1 MTLHARNIAIAS
13 GIPEHLVDE
22 AVLFMKNR
30 RTFNKQTAL
39 EFLKAYNI
47 FYEIAKAKGK
57 EMKTFCTFTG

>member
-30 RTFNKQTAL
+30 NSFNK
-39 EFLKAYNI
+39 
-47 FYEIAKAKGK
+47 
-57 EMKTFCTFTG
+57 